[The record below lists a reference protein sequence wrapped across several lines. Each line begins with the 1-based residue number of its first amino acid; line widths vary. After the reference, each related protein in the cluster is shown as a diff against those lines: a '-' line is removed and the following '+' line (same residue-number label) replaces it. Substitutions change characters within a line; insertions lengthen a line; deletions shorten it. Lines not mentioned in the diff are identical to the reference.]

1 MATMANPNP
10 PHVLL
15 NEEYANPVIHRMPS
29 PTSSV
34 GTVYGLDETA
44 LSDTEYK
51 LSDSAF
57 ARKCEDQMDLHMPR
71 KEETEADK
79 DPLLTIPQSGGMPV
93 RISERQ
99 LDHLEEMCMCYSLSP
114 FEGLNELSLFHTVLY
129 DHVMGNLR
137 QAVAQLEENELFE
150 QTLRRGSQ
158 AALQIQPSTNDID
171 TLMRSMMSGDNM
183 QIRKQQKDR

>member
-1 MATMANPNP
+1 MANPNP

-57 ARKCEDQMDLHMPR
+57 ARKCEEQMDLYMPR
-71 KEETEADK
+71 KEEIEADE

-93 RISERQ
+93 RISERE
-99 LDHLEEMCMCYSLSP
+99 LDHVEEKM
-114 FEGLNELSLFHTVLY
+114 LY
-129 DHVMGNLR
+129 EHVMGNLR

-183 QIRKQQKDR
+183 PIRKQQKNR

>member
-1 MATMANPNP
+1 MANPNP

-57 ARKCEDQMDLHMPR
+57 ARKCEEQMELYIPR
-71 KEETEADK
+71 KEETEADQ
-79 DPLLTIPQSGGMPV
+79 DPLLTIPQSGGMPL
-93 RISERQ
+93 RISERE
-99 LDHLEEMCMCYSLSP
+99 LDHVEERL
-114 FEGLNELSLFHTVLY
+114 LY

-171 TLMRSMMSGDNM
+171 ILMRSMMSGDNM
-183 QIRKQQKDR
+183 PIRKQQKDR

>member
-1 MATMANPNP
+1 MANPNP

-44 LSDTEYK
+44 LSDSEYK

-57 ARKCEDQMDLHMPR
+57 ARKCEEQMELYMPR

-79 DPLLTIPQSGGMPV
+79 DPLLTIPQSGGMPL
-93 RISERQ
+93 RISERE
-99 LDHLEEMCMCYSLSP
+99 LDQVEEKSMCYRSLPP
-114 FEGLNELSLFHTVLY
+114 FEFGFVE
-129 DHVMGNLR
+129 
-137 QAVAQLEENELFE
+137 
-150 QTLRRGSQ
+150 
-158 AALQIQPSTNDID
+158 
-171 TLMRSMMSGDNM
+171 
-183 QIRKQQKDR
+183 

>member
-1 MATMANPNP
+1 MANLNP

-57 ARKCEDQMDLHMPR
+57 ARKCEEQMELYIPR
-71 KEETEADK
+71 KEETEANQ

-93 RISERQ
+93 RISERE
-99 LDHLEEMCMCYSLSP
+99 LDHVEERCMYNSLSP
-114 FEGLNELSLFHTVLY
+114 FEGFIE
-129 DHVMGNLR
+129 
-137 QAVAQLEENELFE
+137 
-150 QTLRRGSQ
+150 
-158 AALQIQPSTNDID
+158 
-171 TLMRSMMSGDNM
+171 
-183 QIRKQQKDR
+183 